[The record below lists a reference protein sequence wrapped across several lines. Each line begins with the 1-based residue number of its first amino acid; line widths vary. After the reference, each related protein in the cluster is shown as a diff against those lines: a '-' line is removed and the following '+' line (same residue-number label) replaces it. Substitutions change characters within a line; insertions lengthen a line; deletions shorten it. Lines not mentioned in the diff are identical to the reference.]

1 MLPSIV
7 IFGREF
13 PTYGIIAFI
22 GIAVAIL
29 FGVFYFSKYYDIK
42 KEDIFY
48 CILFA
53 LIGIGIGAKL
63 LYIITIIPDLPTII
77 SNLGWKET
85 LIRITQGGF
94 VFYGGIIG
102 GVIGIYV
109 YAKLFKLSFKKLIMI
124 LVPTVPIFHSIG
136 RIGCLCAGCCYGME
150 YHGFGQVI
158 FNNNKYSNVPIGVP
172 LFPTQIVESICN
184 LIIFIIIL
192 LTYKK
197 CVGTYKTVAFYAVS
211 YSVVRFVLEFYRGD
225 AVRGILL
232 GLSTSQWISIILFA
246 IGIGLFIY
254 ENKKERRDKYGR
266 E

>member
-1 MLPSIV
+1 
-7 IFGREF
+7 
-13 PTYGIIAFI
+13 
-22 GIAVAIL
+22 
-29 FGVFYFSKYYDIK
+29 
-42 KEDIFY
+42 
-48 CILFA
+48 
-53 LIGIGIGAKL
+53 
-63 LYIITIIPDLPTII
+63 
-77 SNLGWKET
+77 
-85 LIRITQGGF
+85 
-94 VFYGGIIG
+94 
-102 GVIGIYV
+102 
-109 YAKLFKLSFKKLIMI
+109 
-124 LVPTVPIFHSIG
+124 
-136 RIGCLCAGCCYGME
+136 ME

-211 YSVVRFVLEFYRGD
+211 YSLVRFILEFYRGD

-246 IGIGLFIY
+246 IGVGLFIY

-266 E
+266 EENK